1 MDNHEQYRSTTSE
14 EEETNDQEESSNIG
28 SIEIESEDEGVYF
41 VSKMKLA

>member
-1 MDNHEQYRSTTSE
+1 MAGVNTSSTPYGRAIII
-14 EEETNDQEESSNIG
+14 QSSNIG